1 MNQPQSE
8 QTKENPNIV
17 SSFGIRGNSS
27 QFARISLVLTQS
39 HFHVNTA
46 DECDRLWVVDS
57 GMTDLLGK
65 PTKIQSPSV
74 FIFNLNTNQLI
85 RHFEIPA
92 NQMKPES
99 FFVNVV
105 SC

>member
-1 MNQPQSE
+1 MEIQA
-8 QTKENPNIV
+8 
-17 SSFGIRGNSS
+17 SS
-27 QFARISLVLTQS
+27 QASAFEVIHHNLHEFFMLTAS

-57 GMTDLLGK
+57 GMVDLLGK
-65 PTKIQSPSV
+65 PKKVQSPAV

-85 RHFEIPA
+85 RRFEIPEK
-92 NQMKPES
+92 QIKSES

-105 SC
+105 SFR